1 MYEMRDIS
9 MSGYF
14 PIIPRLSLIFNSF
27 VRFVLFP
34 LLLLLLLLLL
44 LFFILEKRNI
54 MDFFLLNYWQDKSHI
69 STVASIIL
77 DYKFNHDS
85 VELLSGGNQITT
97 VTYKELQERWA
108 DLFSQFYT
116 QYETPVE
123 VITFPEIIA
132 FNEVQVWE
140 KAMRILKK
148 WCEQTSK
155 KYGLIIRNYD
165 LKGHLNFSKINI
177 NVNGECNEK
186 LLLFNPTQRVLLTI
200 FFNENAETLEQEAFS
215 CIDEVN
221 LLSLLLREELIDSDM
236 MVAGIVVCSGENNHD
251 KCLHCKNFIVSS
263 DIFNS
268 VHHFNSFWDD
278 YIDQEIKKSV
288 INDKGDSG
296 SRKVFKAVAS
306 KLLGFLAH
314 YQFKMFDQAVLPY
327 PKKRPDEKVFLT
339 ELLLNRYQMEIVYS
353 KENHIFLTGSY
364 GTGKTIVICKK
375 IELLQRHLK
384 DNESIYY
391 VNFEEKSHLDSNLVT
406 KMKLHEKVKVIKG
419 GFDLSYIIKNKI
431 LPNERGRGKINL
443 MVDEY
448 DTQSLSQIEAAEL
461 TRIFKK
467 KSQFKNSTIFI
478 AVQPI
483 EISRTVKSKSKIM
496 SKEKHMVHDLKES
509 MYSYNLKYIMRTTVE
524 IYTLARITEDY
535 LNGKSN
541 RYFLPNP
548 KNDGVIAKMKKEA
561 CFKKQNS
568 KSHSQKRIDHDLLYK
583 LADTS
588 TNENYKRTWSVVTS
602 YRYNLG
608 SNIGHNIHGRLPK
621 LFKISKSVDH
631 LEQLALISL
640 FLSSI
645 VENNTKHIA
654 IVHFG
659 SQAPFW
665 LTYLLQLTNF
675 NRLTITFDA
684 TEFINLDKDQHK
696 QKEGL
701 VLVADYRCVKGLEF
715 SNVLLLLNE
724 HEYYLKHFIPEAMT
738 RCMSNLSILIVP
750 RNKEICQ
757 SETVSALVDKW
768 EEVNNMSNKNPIL
781 EIVELKF
788 CSNPICRIKMNNFC
802 EFGGN
807 KYMHKFTKFFGD
819 LYEEIR
825 HSVASNL
832 KSDNDEEKEEA
843 KSL

>member
-1 MYEMRDIS
+1 M
-9 MSGYF
+9 
-14 PIIPRLSLIFNSF
+14 
-27 VRFVLFP
+27 
-34 LLLLLLLLLL
+34 
-44 LFFILEKRNI
+44 
-54 MDFFLLNYWQDKSHI
+54 
-69 STVASIIL
+69 
-77 DYKFNHDS
+77 
-85 VELLSGGNQITT
+85 
-97 VTYKELQERWA
+97 
-108 DLFSQFYT
+108 
-116 QYETPVE
+116 
-123 VITFPEIIA
+123 
-132 FNEVQVWE
+132 
-140 KAMRILKK
+140 
-148 WCEQTSK
+148 
-155 KYGLIIRNYD
+155 
-165 LKGHLNFSKINI
+165 
-177 NVNGECNEK
+177 
-186 LLLFNPTQRVLLTI
+186 
-200 FFNENAETLEQEAFS
+200 
-215 CIDEVN
+215 
-221 LLSLLLREELIDSDM
+221 
-236 MVAGIVVCSGENNHD
+236 
-251 KCLHCKNFIVSS
+251 
-263 DIFNS
+263 
-268 VHHFNSFWDD
+268 
-278 YIDQEIKKSV
+278 
-288 INDKGDSG
+288 
-296 SRKVFKAVAS
+296 
-306 KLLGFLAH
+306 
-314 YQFKMFDQAVLPY
+314 
-327 PKKRPDEKVFLT
+327 
-339 ELLLNRYQMEIVYS
+339 
-353 KENHIFLTGSY
+353 
-364 GTGKTIVICKK
+364 
-375 IELLQRHLK
+375 
-384 DNESIYY
+384 
-391 VNFEEKSHLDSNLVT
+391 NFEEKSHLDSNLVT

-548 KNDGVIAKMKKEA
+548 ENDVVIAKMKKET

-568 KSHSQKRIDHDLLYK
+568 KSHSQKRTDHDLLYK

-631 LEQLALISL
+631 LEQLASISL
-640 FLSSI
+640 LLSSI
-645 VENNTKHIA
+645 VEINTKHIA

-684 TEFINLDKDQHK
+684 TEFINLDKDQHR

-750 RNKEICQ
+750 RNKEIFQ

-781 EIVELKF
+781 ETVELKF

-807 KYMHKFTKFFGD
+807 KYVHKFTKFFGD